1 MLSSITSRCTVTA
14 GVSRSVSA
22 VMDEPPRGRPRRCGP
37 GPALLYQKWVGLR
50 AAAGI
55 DSAML
60 PRPAGALIGAV
71 ALGFLG
77 ALGAPA
83 PAPAQENFEIQVYG
97 SETVAPGT
105 TMVELHRNVAAD
117 GTTRTENGV
126 LRTPGAFHETLE
138 ITQGWTSWL
147 ETGFYV
153 FTSIQPPTTPGG
165 GGSHLP
171 PPDRAAEGG
180 ALPVRATPSPP

>member
-1 MLSSITSRCTVTA
+1 MLSAVPCGGTVTG
-14 GVSRSVSA
+14 GVSRAVSA

-97 SETVAPGT
+97 SETVDSRTPLA
-105 TMVELHRNVAAD
+105 ELHRNVA
-117 GTTRTENGV
+117 
-126 LRTPGAFHETLE
+126 P
-138 ITQGWTSWL
+138 
-147 ETGFYV
+147 
-153 FTSIQPPTTPGG
+153 
-165 GGSHLP
+165 
-171 PPDRAAEGG
+171 
-180 ALPVRATPSPP
+180 